1 MYTIQHM
8 RFLAFPIAFCVLA
21 STIAL
26 AQNGTISGSVLKP
39 SGESLPNAPIQAR
52 NAQGGTFKA
61 TSAGDGTY
69 TLSNL
74 PPGAYDVS
82 VNLGGLRGFSQKGVS
97 VSAGATVRLDIH
109 MQEGTQLSTLGEDPL
124 AIQANAR
131 LHKAP
136 AGPAPL
142 TADGKPDPSGVW
154 WSPQTVD
161 PGKPEWL
168 PEAVAI
174 AKQRADRNNMDS
186 PQAHCLPPAA
196 TRLGPLYSLS
206 LSREL
211 MTETADDSFPGV
223 RVIYIGHQH
232 PADPNPAWYG
242 HNTGHWEGDT
252 LVVDRVGFDPRVW
265 LDQGA
270 HPHSDKLH
278 IIERYHRVDLGHLE
292 TEVTVE
298 DPGVLAHPFTMKRV
312 SELAAGMEI
321 SEFICTENERDG
333 RHLIGK

>member
-1 MYTIQHM
+1 M
-8 RFLAFPIAFCVLA
+8 RFSVFHLSLILMASAVAFG
-21 STIAL
+21 
-26 AQNGTISGSVLKP
+26 QNGTITGSVLAP
-39 SGESLPNAPIQAR
+39 SGESLANAPVQAR
-52 NAQGGTFKA
+52 NAQGGVFKA
-61 TSAGDGTY
+61 TTAANGAY
-69 TLSNL
+69 TLPNL
-74 PPGAYDVS
+74 PPGVYDLS
-82 VNLGGLRGFSQKGVS
+82 VNVGGLRGFERKDINV
-97 VSAGATVRLDIH
+97 APGAPLRVDVR

-124 AIQANAR
+124 AIQSNLR
-131 LHKAP
+131 LHRAP
-136 AGPAPL
+136 SGPAPL

-154 WSPQTVD
+154 WSPATVD

-168 PEAVAI
+168 PQAVAI
-174 AKQRADRNNMDS
+174 AKQRGDENNRES

-242 HNTGHWEGDT
+242 HNVGHWEGDT
-252 LVVDRVGFDPRVW
+252 LVVDRVGFDERVW
-265 LDQGA
+265 MDQGA
-270 HPHSDKLH
+270 HPHSGKLH
-278 IIERYHRVDLGHLE
+278 IVERYHRTDLGHLE

-298 DPGVLAHPFTMKRV
+298 DPGVLAKPFTMKRV

-333 RHLIGK
+333 RHLVGK

>member
-1 MYTIQHM
+1 M
-8 RFLAFPIAFCVLA
+8 RFPALSIHLSLISLLSAV
-21 STIAL
+21 AL
-26 AQNGTISGSVLKP
+26 AQNGTLSGSVFTP
-39 SGESLPNAPIQAR
+39 GGESLPNAPVQVR
-52 NAQGGTFKA
+52 NAQGGVFKA
-61 TSAGDGTY
+61 SSANNGAY

-74 PPGAYDVS
+74 PPGTYDLS
-82 VNLGGLRGFSQKGVS
+82 VNVGGLRGFEQKGINVA
-97 VSAGATVRLDIH
+97 AGATMRVDVH

-131 LHKAP
+131 LHAP
-136 AGPAPL
+136 PSGPAPL

-168 PEAVAI
+168 PQAAAI
-174 AKQRADRNNMDS
+174 AKQRGDANNRES
-186 PQAHCLPPAA
+186 PQAHCQPPAV

-211 MTETADDSFPGV
+211 MTETSDDAFPGV

-242 HNTGHWEGDT
+242 HNVGRWEGDT
-252 LVVDRVGFDPRVW
+252 LVVDRVGFDERVW

-278 IIERYHRVDLGHLE
+278 IVERYHRVDLGHLE

-298 DPGVLAHPFTMKRV
+298 DPGVLAKPYTMKRV
-312 SELAAGMEI
+312 SELAAGIEI
-321 SEFICTENERDG
+321 SEFICTENERDV
-333 RHLIGK
+333 RHFAGK